1 MGSGECGSRIVIH
14 EMEVIMEHQNALRIA
29 VIDEQI
35 HGLREQQRM
44 HNEATQKR
52 FDSMEQKI
60 DELTAIMNRGRGAYA
75 ASMALA
81 AAIGAV
87 LLEMVNI
94 ITSYFH
100 K

>member
-1 MGSGECGSRIVIH
+1 
-14 EMEVIMEHQNALRIA
+14 MEHQNALRIA

-52 FDSMEQKI
+52 FDGMERKI
-60 DELTAIMNRGRGAYA
+60 DELTAIMNRGKGAYA

-87 LLEMVNI
+87 I
-94 ITSYFH
+94 IEVTNVVTKILH